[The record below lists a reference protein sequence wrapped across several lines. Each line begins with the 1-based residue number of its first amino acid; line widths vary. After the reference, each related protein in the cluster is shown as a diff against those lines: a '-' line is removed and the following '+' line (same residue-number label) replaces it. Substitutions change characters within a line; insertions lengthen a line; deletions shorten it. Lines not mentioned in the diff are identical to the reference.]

1 MAQTYEET
9 LKEWI
14 ERFKGRE
21 LLRRS
26 SGWLQY
32 DFADEIA
39 EVLSKELQRHERKK
53 NG

>member
-1 MAQTYEET
+1 MTQTYEET

-14 ERFKGRE
+14 ERFKSRE

-26 SGWLQY
+26 SSWIQY

-39 EVLSKELQRHERKK
+39 EVLSKELQSIERKDR
-53 NG
+53 